1 MRRTDAYPSVS
12 SAPQSIPTIWAPV
25 LIQRPSPVAAVAHAP
40 PRVAAA
46 PVHTMR
52 RKRVRDTRPYLRH
65 ASHTPSPARPF
76 PAIHAAVSPA
86 AATYAAATYA
96 AATYA
101 AASADAAALTPAASA
116 TAPAAAAR

>member
-96 AATYA
+96 AA
-101 AASADAAALTPAASA
+101 SADAAALTPAASA